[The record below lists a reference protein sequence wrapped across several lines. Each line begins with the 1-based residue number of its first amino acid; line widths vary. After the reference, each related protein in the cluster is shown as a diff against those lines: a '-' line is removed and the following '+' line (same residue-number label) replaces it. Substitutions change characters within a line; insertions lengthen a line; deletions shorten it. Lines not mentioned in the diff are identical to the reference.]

1 MYLIALIAHYVL
13 YLHKK
18 SAILLQL
25 CHRFLAGEL
34 GETGGK
40 IIEFCTGFDFH

>member
-1 MYLIALIAHYVL
+1 MLALEKLLFIGDRVRVYLIELIAHYVL

-25 CHRFLAGEL
+25 CH
-34 GETGGK
+34 
-40 IIEFCTGFDFH
+40 

>member
-25 CHRFLAGEL
+25 CHCFLTDEL
-34 GETGGK
+34 GETDIK
-40 IIEFCTGFDFH
+40 IIEFCTSFDFH

>member
-1 MYLIALIAHYVL
+1 MLALEKRLFIGDRVHMYLIALIAHYVL

-25 CHRFLAGEL
+25 CH
-34 GETGGK
+34 
-40 IIEFCTGFDFH
+40 